1 MSVFISTKKKMDAM
15 SIAKISMLGA
25 LSCLFMLFQ
34 FPLPLIAPPF
44 YQIDFSEV
52 VVLIGGFALGPW
64 AAVCIEGIKILLNFV
79 MNGSTTMG
87 VGELANFIMGCALA
101 LPAAIIYKKGKN
113 KKSACIGMLCGTIAM
128 TIAGALLNYFVL
140 IPAYAFFMAPAIT
153 VEGIVAMGT
162 AIHANINTL
171 WEVILICVVPFNL
184 LKGILVS
191 LIVFIS
197 YKKISVLIKNNSKK
211 A

>member
-1 MSVFISTKKKMDAM
+1 MSAIISTKKKMDVM

-34 FPLPLIAPPF
+34 FPLPFIAPPF

-52 VVLIGGFALGPW
+52 VVLIGGFSLGPW
-64 AAVCIEGIKILLNFV
+64 AAVCIEGIKIILNFV

-101 LPAAIIYKKGKN
+101 LPASIIYRKGKS
-113 KKSACIGMLCGTIAM
+113 KKSACIGMIYGTISM

-140 IPAYAFFMAPAIT
+140 IPAYAFFLSPAIT

-162 AIHANINTL
+162 AIHANIDTL
-171 WEVILICVVPFNL
+171 WEVVLICVVPFNL
-184 LKGILVS
+184 IKGILVS
-191 LIVFIS
+191 IIVFLS
-197 YKKISVLIKNNSKK
+197 YKKLSLLIKTNTKK